1 MKLIK
6 SRKPRNLMNIYRLY
20 LKSFPKN
27 ERKPFP
33 FCQKLAHILMKR
45 TPSSS
50 STTTRASWGPP
61 TTSSKSGRVQART
74 AVASS
79 SRAPTTRPPTPP
91 RPASARTWLGSV
103 GVGGHGGGGAT
114 KGAWDVVPA
123 LLDNHGCPG
132 VDSGRVVTLL
142 DAYVSQLA
150 THGAPH
156 TLARLVKGLR
166 YVLPD
171 NALIRTPALNRA
183 SLEEIK

>member
-1 MKLIK
+1 M
-6 SRKPRNLMNIYRLY
+6 
-20 LKSFPKN
+20 
-27 ERKPFP
+27 
-33 FCQKLAHILMKR
+33 
-45 TPSSS
+45 TP
-50 STTTRASWGPP
+50 PP
-61 TTSSKSGRVQART
+61 TADAARAYSRSKAADASLSTSPRSIVRNPDVRLT
-74 AVASS
+74 AHGQDVDATALVAVVDVLVVK
-79 SRAPTTRPPTPP
+79 A
-91 RPASARTWLGSV
+91 LESV
-103 GVGGHGGGGAT
+103 GKRIVRADRARFNQLKGRPFHEAHVLWPTDIITVGKAT

>member
-1 MKLIK
+1 MTPPPTADAAKAY
-6 SRKPRNLMNIYRLY
+6 SRSKGADASLSTTPRNIVRNPDIRLTAHGQDVDATALVAVVDVLVVKALEAVGKRIVRQDRARFNA
-20 LKSFPKN
+20 LKG
-27 ERKPFP
+27 RPFHE
-33 FCQKLAHILMKR
+33 AHVL
-45 TPSSS
+45 
-50 STTTRASWGPP
+50 WP
-61 TTSSKSGRVQART
+61 TDIVT
-74 AVASS
+74 
-79 SRAPTTRPPTPP
+79 
-91 RPASARTWLGSV
+91 V
-103 GVGGHGGGGAT
+103 GKAT

>member
-1 MKLIK
+1 M
-6 SRKPRNLMNIYRLY
+6 
-20 LKSFPKN
+20 
-27 ERKPFP
+27 
-33 FCQKLAHILMKR
+33 
-45 TPSSS
+45 TP
-50 STTTRASWGPP
+50 PP
-61 TTSSKSGRVQART
+61 TADAARAYSRSKA
-74 AVASS
+74 ADASS
-79 SRAPTTRPPTPP
+79 PTPP
-91 RPASARTWLGSV
+91 RNIVRNPDVRLTAHGRDVDATALVAVVDVLVVKALEAVGKRIVRQDRARFNQLKGRPFHEAHVLWPTDIVTV
-103 GVGGHGGGGAT
+103 GKAT

-156 TLARLVKGLR
+156 TLARLIKGLR

>member
-1 MKLIK
+1 M
-6 SRKPRNLMNIYRLY
+6 
-20 LKSFPKN
+20 
-27 ERKPFP
+27 
-33 FCQKLAHILMKR
+33 
-45 TPSSS
+45 TP
-50 STTTRASWGPP
+50 PP
-61 TTSSKSGRVQART
+61 TADAAKAYSRSKGAD
-74 AVASS
+74 ASLS
-79 SRAPTTRPPTPP
+79 TPP
-91 RPASARTWLGSV
+91 RSIVRNPDIRLTAHGQDVDATALVAVVDVLVVKALESV
-103 GVGGHGGGGAT
+103 GKRIVRQDRARFNALKGRPFHEAHVLWPTDIVTVGKAT

-150 THGAPH
+150 THGSPH

-183 SLEEIK
+183 SLEEIQ

>member
-1 MKLIK
+1 MTPPPTADAAKAY
-6 SRKPRNLMNIYRLY
+6 SRSKAADASPRNVVRNPDVRLTAHGQDVDATALVAVVDVLVVKALEAVGKRIVRQDRARFNR
-20 LKSFPKN
+20 LKG
-27 ERKPFP
+27 RPFHE
-33 FCQKLAHILMKR
+33 AHVLWPTDIITVGKA
-45 TPSSS
+45 
-50 STTTRASWGPP
+50 TR
-61 TTSSKSGRVQART
+61 
-74 AVASS
+74 
-79 SRAPTTRPPTPP
+79 
-91 RPASARTWLGSV
+91 
-103 GVGGHGGGGAT
+103 
-114 KGAWDVVPA
+114 GAWDVVPA

>member
-1 MKLIK
+1 MTPPPTADAAKAY
-6 SRKPRNLMNIYRLY
+6 SRSKAADASLSAPPRNIVRNPDVRL
-20 LKSFPKN
+20 
-27 ERKPFP
+27 
-33 FCQKLAHILMKR
+33 
-45 TPSSS
+45 
-50 STTTRASWGPP
+50 
-61 TTSSKSGRVQART
+61 TTSGQDVDATALVAVVDVLVVKALEAVGKRIVRQDRARFNQLKGRPFHEAHVLW
-74 AVASS
+74 
-79 SRAPTTRPPTPP
+79 PTDIIT
-91 RPASARTWLGSV
+91 V
-103 GVGGHGGGGAT
+103 GKAT

>member
-1 MKLIK
+1 MTPPPTADAAKAYAR
-6 SRKPRNLMNIYRLY
+6 SRAADTSPRNVVRNPDVRLTSHGQDVDATALVAVVDVLVVKALEAVGKRIVRQDRARFNA
-20 LKSFPKN
+20 LKG
-27 ERKPFP
+27 RPFHE
-33 FCQKLAHILMKR
+33 AHVL
-45 TPSSS
+45 
-50 STTTRASWGPP
+50 WP
-61 TTSSKSGRVQART
+61 TDIVT
-74 AVASS
+74 
-79 SRAPTTRPPTPP
+79 
-91 RPASARTWLGSV
+91 V
-103 GVGGHGGGGAT
+103 GKAT